1 VLIGHQISFGHNG
14 TGRGR
19 NSLMTFAT
27 DLATLLQIEKRIVF
41 NYYTT
46 MQILALSLQFG
57 KMKHQYMT
65 QNNVGNK

>member
-1 VLIGHQISFGHNG
+1 
-14 TGRGR
+14 
-19 NSLMTFAT
+19 MTFAT

-57 KMKHQYMT
+57 KMKHPIHYT
-65 QNNVGNK
+65 K